1 MQSNK
6 YIEYIKQNK
15 VVLALV
21 AAFFIG
27 AILGSISQYRAD
39 TQDQANI
46 YTYGLQKGFDQ
57 GFGSGL
63 QFEMGVRDAN
73 QNVTVSRSHQTTSY
87 KAGYSYYVN
96 GSSNHTD
103 TGIDL
108 NPYSSAKK

>member
-1 MQSNK
+1 MISNK

-27 AILGSISQYRAD
+27 AILGSISQYRAN

-57 GFGSGL
+57 GFSSGI
-63 QFEMGVRDAN
+63 QFEMGVRDAM
-73 QNVTVSRSHQTTSY
+73 QNVTVSHSHETTSY
-87 KAGYSYYVN
+87 KAGYNYVN
-96 GSSNHTD
+96 GNL
-103 TGIDL
+103 TGPDL
-108 NPYSSAKK
+108 NPYRSAKK

>member
-1 MQSNK
+1 MKSNK

-46 YTYGLQKGFDQ
+46 YKYGLEKGFDQ
-57 GFGSGL
+57 GFSSGF
-63 QFEMGVRDAN
+63 QFEMGVRDAK
-73 QNVTVSRSHQTTSY
+73 QNVTVSQSHETTSY
-87 KAGYSYYVN
+87 KAGYGYVN
-96 GSSNHTD
+96 GNSNHTD

-108 NPYSSAKK
+108 NPYRSAKK

>member
-1 MQSNK
+1 MISNK

-46 YTYGLQKGFDQ
+46 YKYGLEKGFDQ
-57 GFGSGL
+57 GFSSGFK
-63 QFEMGVRDAN
+63 FEMGVRDAK
-73 QNVTVSRSHQTTSY
+73 QNVTVSQPHETPSN
-87 KAGYSYYVN
+87 KAGYATSMV
-96 GSSNHTD
+96 TAI
-103 TGIDL
+103 TQ
-108 NPYSSAKK
+108 

>member
-1 MQSNK
+1 MISNK

-46 YTYGLQKGFDQ
+46 YNYGLEKGFDQ

-63 QFEMGVRDAN
+63 QFEMGVRDAK
-73 QNVTVSRSHQTTSY
+73 QNVNVSQSHETTSY
-87 KAGYSYYVN
+87 KAGYSYAN
-96 GSSNHTD
+96 GDSNHTE
-103 TGIDL
+103 IDL
-108 NPYSSAKK
+108 NPYRSAKK